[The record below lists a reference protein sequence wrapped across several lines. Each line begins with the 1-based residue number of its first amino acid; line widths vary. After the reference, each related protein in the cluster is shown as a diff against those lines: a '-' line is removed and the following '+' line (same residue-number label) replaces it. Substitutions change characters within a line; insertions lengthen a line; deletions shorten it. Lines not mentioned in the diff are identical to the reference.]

1 MIPHLPI
8 GSPPWRAPSQGLLP
22 GRSVS
27 RWPAGSPVLRSMC
40 GERGAPAPIASPCG
54 PWMMPP
60 STAPSRPTVTKLAPS
75 RAANAQSG
83 RSMPHLRSHCSEMTE
98 LVPRRQRYGKWL
110 CGGAALKPTVKR
122 AVRSAGLRPGPPT
135 GLDVFV
141 CLTLTRRPI
150 RRPGGSPVSLATRA
164 GASWSTLA
172 KRTSCVRVGATR
184 RGRTNPTRRS
194 PVCMSAKRTQ
204 ATSATASEYRRTNP
218 RQCNPTST
226 GLARRTRE
234 RVNRPKQFRLNEPKP
249 RTAAATRP
257 FWPNEPK
264 PKQTVSVVAKWTRRD
279 ATAQILS

>member
-1 MIPHLPI
+1 MISEARSEASRRNGRRSRGPRTPEGKACSSRNAVRHGLSRPA
-8 GSPPWRAPSQGLLP
+8 GLDPAFADWVAALARAIAGLLP

-164 GASWSTLA
+164 GASWLIF
-172 KRTSCVRVGATR
+172 TS
-184 RGRTNPTRRS
+184 GR
-194 PVCMSAKRTQ
+194 
-204 ATSATASEYRRTNP
+204 
-218 RQCNPTST
+218 
-226 GLARRTRE
+226 
-234 RVNRPKQFRLNEPKP
+234 
-249 RTAAATRP
+249 
-257 FWPNEPK
+257 
-264 PKQTVSVVAKWTRRD
+264 
-279 ATAQILS
+279 